1 MGRRLQ
7 SAIKRKRRS
16 STRSYLDLKRDSEAF
31 SRTLLQ
37 RNLRGKHVAL
47 LGPTSYEWIVA
58 YFGTVNS
65 GGVAVPIDKELPAA
79 DICDELNRADVEVLV
94 YDSSYED
101 IAEQVRSGCPPG
113 YDLF

>member
-1 MGRRLQ
+1 M
-7 SAIKRKRRS
+7 
-16 STRSYLDLKRDSEAF
+16 
-31 SRTLLQ
+31 
-37 RNLRGKHVAL
+37 AL

-101 IAEQVRSGCPPG
+101 IAEQVRSGCPQVMTYFEMQRAEHG
-113 YDLF
+113 EGTLSFTDAWKKRRGRLTNLWIGKSSA

>member
-1 MGRRLQ
+1 M
-7 SAIKRKRRS
+7 
-16 STRSYLDLKRDSEAF
+16 
-31 SRTLLQ
+31 
-37 RNLRGKHVAL
+37 AL

-94 YDSSYED
+94 YDSKLCGYCRAG
-101 IAEQVRSGCPPG
+101 AERLPAG